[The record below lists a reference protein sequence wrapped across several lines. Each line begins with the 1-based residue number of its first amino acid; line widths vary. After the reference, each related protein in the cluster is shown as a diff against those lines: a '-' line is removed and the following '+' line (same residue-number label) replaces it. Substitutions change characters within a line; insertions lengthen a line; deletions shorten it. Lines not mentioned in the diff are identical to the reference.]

1 MQLIKNNYIA
11 CRNLVVK
18 SLADQLQDVINRK
31 INPTTITYLLKAL
44 PLLHFIRKESTP
56 HQPLKLS
63 PREIN
68 WKDRVLNFDMI
79 KPAVKNEKTKWLVY
93 AL

>member
-1 MQLIKNNYIA
+1 MQLLEIIA
-11 CRNLVVK
+11 CRHLVLK
-18 SLADQLQDVINRK
+18 SLAELLQDIICRK
-31 INPTTITYLLKAL
+31 LNPTTITYLLKAL
-44 PLLHFIRKESTP
+44 PLLHFVRLESVP

-79 KPAVKNEKTKWLVY
+79 KPYTVKNQKTKW
-93 AL
+93 